1 MRASRMTALDN
12 MMMMMIMIMNLLK
25 PTEVAFFLSK
35 LRTPE
40 RAVC

>member
-12 MMMMMIMIMNLLK
+12 MMMMIMNLLK

>member
-12 MMMMMIMIMNLLK
+12 MMMMMIMNLLK

>member
-12 MMMMMIMIMNLLK
+12 MMMMMMIMNLLK

>member
-1 MRASRMTALDN
+1 MRASRMAALDN
-12 MMMMMIMIMNLLK
+12 MMMMMIMNLLK